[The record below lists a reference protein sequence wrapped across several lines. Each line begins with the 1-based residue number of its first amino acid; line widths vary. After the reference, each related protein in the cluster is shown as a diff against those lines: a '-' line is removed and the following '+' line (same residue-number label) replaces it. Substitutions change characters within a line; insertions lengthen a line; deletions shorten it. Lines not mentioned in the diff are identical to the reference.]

1 MLQCRT
7 HMPVKERF
15 SISHLADLAGVSHG
29 TMRRHLVSGG
39 AEPEPGGRYA
49 LGSVLKALI
58 ADPGDQRA
66 ERTKLIQAQREKI
79 EVQTDRAK
87 RELIPADE
95 FYRAYEGIFI
105 ALRQSIISFNMPDAD
120 KSELLGIL
128 RKDVLEAPEIPA
140 SA

>member
-1 MLQCRT
+1 MKQ
-7 HMPVKERF
+7 PESF

-29 TMRRHLVSGG
+29 TMRRHLLSGG
-39 AEPEPGGRYA
+39 AEPEPAGRYR
-49 LGSVLKALI
+49 LGTVLKALI
-58 ADPGDQRA
+58 ADPGDQKA

-87 RELIPADE
+87 RELIPVDE

-128 RKDVLEAPEIPA
+128 RKDVLEAPSVEA
-140 SA
+140 VA